1 MEAACSELH
10 RLFITWGAEL
20 DGNDEDKCWL
30 TGGRGTLNPNR
41 PFPIRVQE
49 EAFRLRPSG
58 PQTTKQT

>member
-30 TGGRGTLNPNR
+30 TGGRGTLNPK
-41 PFPIRVQE
+41 
-49 EAFRLRPSG
+49 L
-58 PQTTKQT
+58 